1 MPTRPAVR
9 KRGFPDGDEGPAAL
23 EGHAIEWRK
32 QSHAPM
38 TTKAGLNAAALNI
51 DAVSKS
57 FGGANVVDAVSIDVA
72 PGTILSLLGPS
83 GCGKT
88 TILRMIAGFLRPD
101 SGRILIAG
109 QDVTNIPSH
118 RRKLGMVFQNYSL
131 FPHMTI
137 AENVMFGLKMQGIAH
152 EAARRQVDDALAMVR
167 MSGMEDRRPAELSG
181 GQQQRVALAR
191 AVVTRPKLLLLDEP
205 FGALDRNLREDMQVE
220 VKQLQ
225 RELGITFVFVTHDQE
240 EALTLSDQIA
250 VMRAGEIQQLGT
262 PAEIY
267 EAPATQFI
275 AEFFGSLNTLSVQ
288 IVRCENA
295 SCVVDAAGRQFSVT
309 AKGIAGTRAQF
320 AIRVSDVRL
329 SAAPPAGDLA
339 SLPGVLEDTIYKGQ
353 HVLCRVRLANDNIF
367 MATSDRASIGHIPP
381 DSAVYLTWPRDKGFL
396 FPPPSGAN
404 DQSVNHVRG
413 T

>member
-191 AVVTRPKLLLLDEP
+191 AVVTRP
-205 FGALDRNLREDMQVE
+205 
-220 VKQLQ
+220 
-225 RELGITFVFVTHDQE
+225 
-240 EALTLSDQIA
+240 
-250 VMRAGEIQQLGT
+250 
-262 PAEIY
+262 
-267 EAPATQFI
+267 
-275 AEFFGSLNTLSVQ
+275 
-288 IVRCENA
+288 
-295 SCVVDAAGRQFSVT
+295 
-309 AKGIAGTRAQF
+309 
-320 AIRVSDVRL
+320 
-329 SAAPPAGDLA
+329 
-339 SLPGVLEDTIYKGQ
+339 
-353 HVLCRVRLANDNIF
+353 
-367 MATSDRASIGHIPP
+367 
-381 DSAVYLTWPRDKGFL
+381 
-396 FPPPSGAN
+396 
-404 DQSVNHVRG
+404 
-413 T
+413 